1 MRKAAVI
8 ELNDEERLALE
19 KLAKARSSKGHEAR
33 RARALLLA
41 AQGRTNLQISDQV
54 GLHSNAIA
62 KARAR
67 FVRERLGALQDSAP
81 QRAQTHHRPG
91 GQRPHFERGAPTTPG
106 RAGALERAVRGRPPG
121 RQRRPPCSACG
132 PEMTSS
138 RT

>member
-1 MRKAAVI
+1 MI

-91 GQRPHFERGAPTTPG
+91 GQRPHFERGHPTPG
-106 RAGALERAVRGRPPG
+106 RPGALERALHGRPPG
-121 RQRRPPCSACG
+121 RLKSHRAAALG
-132 PEMTSS
+132 PK
-138 RT
+138 

>member
-91 GQRPHFERGAPTTPG
+91 GQRPHFERGHPTPG
-106 RAGALERAVRGRPPG
+106 RPGALERAVHGRPPG
-121 RQRRPPCSACG
+121 RQRRPPCSDSG

>member
-62 KARAR
+62 KTRAR

-91 GQRPHFERGAPTTPG
+91 GQRPHFEREAT
-106 RAGALERAVRGRPPG
+106 RPPAG
-121 RQRRPPCSACG
+121 LARWSVRSMAAHQGVREGHRAATLG
-132 PEMTSS
+132 PK
-138 RT
+138 